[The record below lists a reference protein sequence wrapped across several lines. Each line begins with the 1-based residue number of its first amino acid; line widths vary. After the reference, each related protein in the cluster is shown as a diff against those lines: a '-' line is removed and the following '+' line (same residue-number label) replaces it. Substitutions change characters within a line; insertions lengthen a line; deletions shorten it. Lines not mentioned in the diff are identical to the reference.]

1 MRRQDPKGI
10 FDGHRDA
17 ATETLAKKDFQL
29 IDSLTRWVARTALT
43 GAAMFMFAVGVIW
56 LVVVIGGYPAFLKV
70 EPGQFF
76 ANLRSAAFWS
86 LCAAVASWM
95 ILRWYG
101 VGRQTR

>member
-1 MRRQDPKGI
+1 
-10 FDGHRDA
+10 
-17 ATETLAKKDFQL
+17 
-29 IDSLTRWVARTALT
+29 
-43 GAAMFMFAVGVIW
+43 MFAVGVIW
-56 LVVVIGGYPAFLKV
+56 LVVVIGSYPAFLKV

-76 ANLRSAAFWS
+76 ANLRSVAVWS